1 MFYISTNAEKSI
13 KVVVPIYKIM
23 SAVAEI
29 THQLKPL
36 ISDLGLILITAGIAV
51 LLFKKLKQPL
61 VLGYLIAG
69 FLAGNHFDF
78 FPSVKDIKSV
88 EVWAEIGVIFLLF
101 SLGLEFSFKKLMKVG
116 GTASITAVTQITT
129 MLLLGYLVGRWMDW
143 TTMDSIFLGVILSVS
158 STTIILKSFDE
169 LGVKAQKFAGIVIG
183 SLIVQDIVA
192 ILMMV
197 LLSTIAVSEQFSGGA
212 LLLSIFKLAF
222 FLLLWF
228 IGGIF
233 FIPTLLKKAKHL
245 LTDEMLLIISIA
257 LCLLMVILASN
268 AGFSPALGAFIM
280 GSIIAETTQAE
291 HIEHLVKPVKDLFG
305 AVFFVSVGMLID
317 PHAVYDHIFTIML
330 LSMVT
335 IFGQSISSTI
345 GALLSGQPLKE
356 SVQTGMSLSQI
367 GEFSFIIAS
376 LGITLNVTSSF
387 LYPIVVAVSAITAFT
402 TPFMIKMA
410 IPFSEILSKKLPRKW
425 IKNIERYSA
434 NTQSIKSVS
443 NWQKVLNAFLFQV
456 IFVSVIIVA
465 IILLSSQYIIP
476 LVANFKFGNALGAL
490 ITLAVLS
497 PFLWALSLR
506 RVAVAEVDLL
516 MEERKYRGPIVMMI
530 LFRFL
535 LTLFFIGFL
544 LNIFF
549 SPIAAIFTL
558 IVAVVTYFLFR
569 KKLNAQYHKIENH
582 FLTNLNDRE
591 ITKAKR
597 SRSDLSPWDGHMAYF
612 EIAKESNIVGKTLKE
627 LKIREQLGI
636 NIASIKRGEI
646 MIHIPKRNDRL
657 FPSDEICVIGND
669 IQVNEFK
676 KYLEQHEIEVK
687 TSTLEPEIVL
697 RQIELKNEAYIGK
710 SIRDSKVRE
719 KTHGLVVGIEK
730 RGNRILNPESDIILE
745 KDDILWIV
753 GDRKL
758 LAELVHN

>member
-1 MFYISTNAEKSI
+1 MIAIAATSHHLE
-13 KVVVPIYKIM
+13 
-23 SAVAEI
+23 
-29 THQLKPL
+29 PL
-36 ISDLGLILITAGIAV
+36 ISDLGLILLTAGIAV

-78 FPSVKDIKSV
+78 FPSVTDSKSV

-116 GTASITAVTQITT
+116 GTASITATTQIVS
-129 MLLLGYLVGRWMDW
+129 MVLIGFLVGQWLDW
-143 TTMDSIFLGVILSVS
+143 SKMDSIFLGVILSIS
-158 STTIILKSFDE
+158 STTIILKTFDE

-183 SLIVQDIVA
+183 SLIVQDILA

-212 LLLSIFKLAF
+212 LLQSIFKLIF
-222 FLLLWF
+222 FLTLWF
-228 IGGIF
+228 VSGIF

-257 LCLLMVILASN
+257 LCLMMVVLAAN
-268 AGFSPALGAFIM
+268 VGFSPALGAFIM

-305 AVFFVSVGMLID
+305 AVFFVSVGMLIN
-317 PHAVYDHIFTIML
+317 PQALYEHAIPVLI
-330 LSMVT
+330 LSLIT
-335 IFGQSISSTI
+335 IFGQSFTSTI

-367 GEFSFIIAS
+367 GEFSFIIAT

-387 LYPIVVAVSAITAFT
+387 LYPIVVAVSAVTTFS

-410 IPFSEILSKKLPRKW
+410 TPFSEFLSKKLPRKW
-425 IKNIERYSA
+425 IKRIERYSA

-443 NWQKVLNAFLFQV
+443 NWQKVINSYLTFV
-456 IFVSVIIVA
+456 IVVSVIIVA
-465 IILLSSQYIIP
+465 TILLSSRFILP
-476 LVANFKFGNALGAL
+476 MVENFKFGNALGAL
-490 ITLAVLS
+490 ITLLFLS
-497 PFLWALSLR
+497 PFLWALSMR
-506 RVAVAEVDLL
+506 RVAAEEVSIL
-516 MEERKYRGPIVMMI
+516 MEERKYRGPIIMMI
-530 LFRFL
+530 LFRLL
-535 LTLFFIGFL
+535 LTIFFIGFL

-549 SPIAAIFTL
+549 SPFVAVIALIAALFI
-558 IVAVVTYFLFR
+558 YFSFR
-569 KKLNAQYHKIENH
+569 KKLNQQYHKIENH

-591 ITKAKR
+591 ITRARR

-612 EIAKESNIVGKTLKE
+612 EIAKESNIIGKTLKD
-627 LKIREQLGI
+627 LQIREQMGI
-636 NIASIKRGEI
+636 NIASIKRGDI
-646 MIHIPKRNDRL
+646 MINIPKRNDRL
-657 FPSDEICVIGND
+657 FPSDEICIIGND
-669 IQVNEFK
+669 TQVNEFK
-676 KYLEQHEIEVK
+676 KYLEQHEIEVPS
-687 TSTLEPEIVL
+687 TSAEAEIVL
-697 RQIELKNEAYIGK
+697 RQIELKNESYIGK
-710 SIRDSKVRE
+710 TIRESKLRE

-730 RGNRILNPESDIILE
+730 RGNRILNPESDIVLE

-753 GDRKL
+753 GDKKL
-758 LAELVHN
+758 LTDLVHD